1 MLPKILSKKILVLG
15 EGVFQNQI
23 MKSEAITEISGNSWL
38 AVQISK
44 LEANSFFF
52 FFLTW
57 ILLTSFIP
65 NYHDIIVTLIQD
77 VTGSPHGDRSWAITF
92 MSTKLV
98 WLGIKEGV
106 THTVQSEAVI
116 WSTILAAR
124 TIQAIL
130 ESVKVPRKSTQQ
142 FHFHLCIDQKY
153 DIQLE
158 VHVSQIQS
166 FLHCHLW
173 KNYFPASSE

>member
-1 MLPKILSKKILVLG
+1 
-15 EGVFQNQI
+15 
-23 MKSEAITEISGNSWL
+23 
-38 AVQISK
+38 
-44 LEANSFFF
+44 
-52 FFLTW
+52 
-57 ILLTSFIP
+57 
-65 NYHDIIVTLIQD
+65 
-77 VTGSPHGDRSWAITF
+77 